1 MSVLGG
7 KDKKPCRAVSRV
19 AAPAL
24 LPTAGTQGF
33 HLLRIF
39 VSTCCCQSFRFVIL
53 IDAWWSLF
61 MTFNCMF
68 LTVDDTEHLIIFL
81 VATHI
86 FFGETFL
93 FSSC

>member
-1 MSVLGG
+1 MSILGG
-7 KDKKPCRAVSRV
+7 EKKPCQAVSRV
-19 AAPAL
+19 AAPV
-24 LPTAGTQGF
+24 LPSTAATRGF
-33 HLLRIF
+33 RLLRIF
-39 VSTCCCQSFRFVIL
+39 VSTCCCQSFHFVVL
-53 IDAWWSLF
+53 IDAWWSPF
-61 MTFNCMF
+61 MTSNCMF